1 MALRTY
7 LAIGDGYVEITSAM
21 SVILVIPSLV
31 ILAMI
36 QRGIQPEKLVGGFKG
51 V

>member
-1 MALRTY
+1 
-7 LAIGDGYVEITSAM
+7 V
-21 SVILVIPSLV
+21 PSLV

-36 QRGIQPEKLVGGFKG
+36 QRRAKPEKLIGGFKG